1 MLDLGS
7 TSFVIS
13 PNAAKAFKIP
23 VVKRT
28 KRLISQDVTG
38 REIITEGLYTVPLG
52 LYFGNHRSY
61 DEEDHAVEVM
71 KTSSDYDCLIP
82 AWY

>member
-23 VVKRT
+23 VVKRIK
-28 KRLISQDVTG
+28 KRSIPTMLQEERLLPKDFIQFLCDHS
-38 REIITEGLYTVPLG
+38 LG
-52 LYFGNHRSY
+52 TIVLMIRKIMLS
-61 DEEDHAVEVM
+61 
-71 KTSSDYDCLIP
+71 KS
-82 AWY
+82 